1 MIDINAMVFILG
13 LGAMVKILVCVKS
26 VPETESNFKINS
38 AGNSYDQS
46 GLQYKVNE
54 YDLAAIEEAVRVK
67 EKFKD
72 VEITVLSVGPARVDA
87 EIRKAMGLG
96 CERGVRIDEPKA
108 NEKDAL
114 EIASH
119 IAAWAQDKNFDLI
132 FCGVMSEDLQRC
144 SIGPMLAQLLDLPCA
159 TTVIY
164 LSLSD
169 DCKKIVCQRELEAGL
184 RENVELKL
192 PALVTIQTGINIPR
206 YASLS
211 NVLRVRKMQIPV
223 IPSNTLATATVSEG
237 VVKAS
242 LPERSKVCQFLEGDP
257 EKVAE
262 QLIEKIR
269 ERVNVGL
276 KSPPLMGENES

>member
-1 MIDINAMVFILG
+1 MIDIVSGVFILG
-13 LGAMVKILVCVKS
+13 LGAMMKILVCVKS
-26 VPETESNFKINS
+26 VPETESIFRINP

-46 GLQYKVNE
+46 GLQYKVND
-54 YDLAAIEEAVRVK
+54 YDLAAVEEAVRIK

-72 VEITVLSVGPARVDA
+72 VEVTVLSIGPARVEA

-96 CERGVRIDEPKA
+96 CEHGLRIDEPEA
-108 NEKDAL
+108 NTKDAL
-114 EIASH
+114 EIASY
-119 IAAWAQDKNFDLI
+119 IAAWAKDKKFDLI
-132 FCGVMSEDLQRC
+132 FCGVMSEDLQQC
-144 SIGPMLAQLLDLPCA
+144 STGPMIAQLLKLPCA
-159 TTVIY
+159 TTVVSITF
-164 LSLSD
+164 SD
-169 DCKKIVCQRELEAGL
+169 DRNKIICQRELEAGV
-184 RENVELKL
+184 RENVELPL

-211 NVLRVRKMQIPV
+211 NVLRVRKMQIPA
-223 IPSNTLATATVSEG
+223 IPANKLAAAKVSDS

-242 LPERSKVCQFLEGDP
+242 LPERSKVCEFLEGDP